1 MTMRCPYCLS
11 YQVDTLNQ
19 AKKTGSAVGT
29 VAGAASGASSSF
41 TGARVGASI
50 SAVVGPLGS
59 VVGGCAGA
67 LLGGPRDVLI
77 QTNFSTF
84 PRTRPVFH

>member
-29 VAGAASGASSSF
+29 VAGAASGASASF
-41 TGARVGASI
+41 NGARVGV
-50 SAVVGPLGS
+50 AVSWFACGS
-59 VVGGCAGA
+59 Y
-67 LLGGPRDVLI
+67 RDFITHRPFIRYV
-77 QTNFSTF
+77 
-84 PRTRPVFH
+84 RTAVNVEGDWSPV